1 MELVFSATLV
11 LSGCLL
17 NGLALYGMAVTHD
30 TSNALYLTTAKTF
43 KSALAK
49 AIAHATR
56 ACQGFVDGG
65 LPYGELFFRVLR
77 LFAMRLYLTLGY
89 LGSSH
94 SQPKKV
100 SRYAVHTITFRLSL
114 AAHTTIRSITLD
126 LRVLHGNKPL
136 PVRLR

>member
-56 ACQGFVDGG
+56 ACQIFCVDGG
-65 LPYGELFFRVLR
+65 LPYGEFFRVLR

-89 LGSSH
+89 FGSSH
-94 SQPKKV
+94 S
-100 SRYAVHTITFRLSL
+100 
-114 AAHTTIRSITLD
+114 
-126 LRVLHGNKPL
+126 
-136 PVRLR
+136 

>member
-56 ACQGFVDGG
+56 ACQIFCVDGGLLFCVDGG
-65 LPYGELFFRVLR
+65 LPYGEFFRVLR

-89 LGSSH
+89 FGSSH
-94 SQPKKV
+94 S
-100 SRYAVHTITFRLSL
+100 
-114 AAHTTIRSITLD
+114 
-126 LRVLHGNKPL
+126 
-136 PVRLR
+136 

>member
-11 LSGCLL
+11 LSGWLL

-30 TSNALYLTTAKTF
+30 TSNELYLTTAETF

-56 ACQGFVDGG
+56 ACQILCVDGG

-77 LFAMRLYLTLGY
+77 LFAMRLYLAWGY

-94 SQPKKV
+94 
-100 SRYAVHTITFRLSL
+100 
-114 AAHTTIRSITLD
+114 
-126 LRVLHGNKPL
+126 N
-136 PVRLR
+136 